1 MEMPGDYHAEW
12 SKWDREGEILY
23 DTSFM
28 QNLIRNYTNELIYK
42 TERLIDLENEFMVAR
57 WEE

>member
-12 SKWDREGEILY
+12 GKWDREGEILH